1 MNKFLATLWII
12 IIAGS
17 IVISVGLFK
26 PKTAEEVITTTP
38 ENSTEKSPQT
48 TPPTESTP
56 QDVNENSPTSLT
68 KLGDK
73 YLAEY
78 KPKEAQEAYQKAE
91 KLDSSSTE
99 IKLKIAQSY
108 LAQRNIN
115 AAKEIIKQLNKE
127 DPEVKYYTGIIL
139 SLFKDN
145 EGAKKIFTEISKIEN
160 DPNKENAQKFVNA
173 FTQFSYY
180 KEGEQIF
187 LETLLA
193 KAMTEAKQFEPAIP
207 LLYDVI
213 NQKNDYKDAWIVLG
227 YAYLNTAK
235 YQDSVDALIQALKL
249 DNEKPETLFFLGLS
263 YSFINDADRAIFYL
277 EKAKSYGFAP
287 KEEIEI
293 RLGDLYTMKGEY
305 KKSALL
311 YEKVLASDTK
321 NLNLY
326 TKAIWVNIEKL
337 KDTNQALILAKKA
350 LYERPSEAISFN
362 LVGWALSSKGNLE
375 DAKAY
380 LQKAIELNPKF
391 DAAYLNLGQIY
402 EKENKTSLAKDSY
415 TKAYSLGQGNSVARL
430 AAKKY
435 QDLTKIN

>member
-1 MNKFLATLWII
+1 MNKFLATLWVI

-17 IVISVGLFK
+17 IVISVGLLQ
-26 PKTAEEVITTTP
+26 PKKAGEIADINTKIQSQPSQEIT
-38 ENSTEKSPQT
+38 STV
-48 TPPTESTP
+48 PTQLE
-56 QDVNENSPTSLT
+56 VNENSASSLT

-73 YLAEY
+73 YLAEH
-78 KPKEAQEAYQKAE
+78 KPKDAQEAYQKAE
-91 KLDSSSTE
+91 KLDSSSIS

-108 LAQRNIN
+108 LDQRNLN
-115 AAKEIIKQLNKE
+115 AAKTIIKQLNKE
-127 DPEVKYYTGIIL
+127 DSAVKYYTGIIL

-145 EGAKKIFTEISKIEN
+145 EGAKKIFTEIASTEN
-160 DPNKENAQKFVNA
+160 DPNKSNAQNFVNA
-173 FTQFSYY
+173 FTTFSYY

-193 KAMTEAKQFEPAIP
+193 KAMTESKQYEASIP

-213 NQKNDYKDAWIVLG
+213 NQKNNYKDAWIVLG

-235 YQDSVDALIQALKL
+235 YQDAIDALIQALKL

-263 YSFINDADRAIFYL
+263 YSFTKDADKAIFYL

-287 KEEIEI
+287 KEEIDI
-293 RLGDLYTMKGEY
+293 RLGDLYTIKGEY
-305 KKSALL
+305 KKSAML

-337 KDTNQALILAKKA
+337 NDTNQALILAKKA
-350 LYERPSEAISFN
+350 LYEKPSSATSFN
-362 LVGWALSSKGNLE
+362 LVGWALSSKGNIE

-380 LQKAIELNPKF
+380 LTKAIELNPKL
-391 DAAYLNLGQIY
+391 DAAYLNMGQIY
-402 EKENKTSLAKDSY
+402 EKENKIALAKDYY
-415 TKAYSLGQGNSVARL
+415 TKAYSLGQGNSIAKL
-430 AAKKY
+430 AAQKY
-435 QDLTKIN
+435 QAILKIN

>member
-1 MNKFLATLWII
+1 MNKFLATLWVI

-17 IVISVGLFK
+17 IIIIVGLLK
-26 PKTAEEVITTTP
+26 PKNAGEITTQPKEIVQETTTT
-38 ENSTEKSPQT
+38 STAQEET
-48 TPPTESTP
+48 
-56 QDVNENSPTSLT
+56 NENSPSSLT

-73 YLAEY
+73 YLAEH
-78 KPKEAQEAYQKAE
+78 KPKEAQEAFLKAE
-91 KLDSSSTE
+91 KLDPSSTK

-108 LAQRNIN
+108 LDQRNIN
-115 AAKEIIKQLNKE
+115 AAKALVWRLNKE
-127 DPEVKYYTGIIL
+127 DPEVKYYVGIIL

-145 EGAKKIFTEISKIEN
+145 EGAKKIFAEISAKEN
-160 DPNKENAQKFVNA
+160 DPNKSNAQNFVDA

-193 KAMTEAKQFEPAIP
+193 KAMTQSKQYEAAIP

-213 NQKNDYKDAWIVLG
+213 NQKNNYRDAWIVLG
-227 YAYLNTAK
+227 YSYLNTAK
-235 YQDSVDALIQALKL
+235 YQDAVDALIQALKL
-249 DNEKPETLFFLGLS
+249 DDEKPETLFFLGVS
-263 YSFINDADRAIFYL
+263 YSFIKDTDKAVFYL
-277 EKAKSYGFAP
+277 EKAKSYGFTP
-287 KEEIEI
+287 KEEIEA
-293 RLGDLYTMKGEY
+293 RLGDLYTLEGEY
-305 KKSALL
+305 KKSAMF

-321 NLNLY
+321 NLDIY

-350 LYERPSEAISFN
+350 LHEKPSDAASFN
-362 LVGWALSSKGNLE
+362 LVGWALSSKGNTQ

-380 LQKAIELNPKF
+380 LEKAVELNPKL

-402 EKENKTSLAKDSY
+402 EKENKIALAKDYY
-415 TKAYSLGQGNSVARL
+415 TKAYSLGQGNAIAKL

-435 QDLTKIN
+435 QAIVKTN